1 MKTPREVG
9 VAAVEDRGAAARRSV
24 RATLDVVETSAPSY
38 HARRSRFPTHALA
51 RAGLG
56 EASSALFGGM
66 ARARGVVAHGAA
78 FSKHFAAC
86 TLTADDGTH
95 DAAAVVDVVLAAKDG
110 WGVETLAEL
119 CAALRLPRDPDD
131 PPPSSSRT
139 EVEIIESIPETLDDA
154 DRPGAT
160 CLHPLTIRA
169 RRCATADWRTWR
181 AVPPTDA
188 PPRANPVPADAPPTR
203 APSGANPRAN
213 WRKRKNDNRASAFAA
228 LLVREFGR
236 DRLRAGAGV
245 VDVAGGS
252 GELAFELAAR
262 WGSPCP
268 IIDPRGEGVRVTARH
283 RRLLA
288 SRAANAALVPPAWI
302 ASSPLASQL
311 SAQWST
317 FHPARTSHVKRPFD
331 ASAMDDPKLA
341 ALLLE
346 CSAIVGLHPDQAT
359 GAVVDAGLTL
369 NKPWATVPCC
379 VFPGSFPERKA
390 PTTGRTARTT
400 EELVEH
406 LAARM
411 ANGRARREVL
421 HFDGANVAVWCDA
434 EPGRGTA
441 KVGRTDFPWPTPPP
455 PNERAAG
462 GPFQLRSETRARAS
476 AADDA

>member
-1 MKTPREVG
+1 MTTQ
-9 VAAVEDRGAAARRSV
+9 AGARSLLRLALLIIRVFRDDGGCWAAR
-24 RATLDVVETSAPSY
+24 
-38 HARRSRFPTHALA
+38 ALA
-51 RAGLG
+51 RAELG
-56 EASSALFGGM
+56 EASSARFGRM
-66 ARARGVVAHGAA
+66 TCARGVVAHGAA

-86 TLTADDGTH
+86 TLAGDAGTHH

-110 WGVETLAEL
+110 WGLETLAEL
-119 CAALRLPRDPDD
+119 CAALRLPRTPDD

-139 EVEIIESIPETLDDA
+139 EVEILESTSETLDDA

-160 CLHPLTIRA
+160 CLHPVAIRA
-169 RRCATADWRTWR
+169 RPTGSTADWRTWR
-181 AVPPTDA
+181 AAPPPDA
-188 PPRANPVPADAPPTR
+188 PPPANPIPADAPPTR

-262 WGSPCP
+262 WGIPCT
-268 IIDPRGEGVRVTARH
+268 IIDPRGEGVRITARH

-302 ASSPLASQL
+302 AASPLASQL
-311 SAQWST
+311 STQWSA

-331 ASAMDDPKLA
+331 ASVMDDPNLA

-406 LAARM
+406 LAARVE
-411 ANGRARREVL
+411 NGRARRGVL
-421 HFDGANVAVWCDA
+421 HCDGANVAVWCDA
-434 EPGRGTA
+434 EAGRKTA
-441 KVGRTDFPWPTPPP
+441 RVGRTDFPWPTPPP
-455 PNERAAG
+455 PDERAAG
-462 GPFQLRSETRARAS
+462 GPFQITRETRARATQT
-476 AADDA
+476 ANDA

>member
-1 MKTPREVG
+1 MWWRRVPLLTTRVVRVFRHTPWR
-9 VAAVEDRGAAARRSV
+9 AR
-24 RATLDVVETSAPSY
+24 
-38 HARRSRFPTHALA
+38 
-51 RAGLG
+51 GLG

-203 APSGANPRAN
+203 APSGANPAPTG
-213 WRKRKNDNRASAFAA
+213 ASARTTTAPPPSPRSSCASLAATDFAPA
-228 LLVREFGR
+228 P
-236 DRLRAGAGV
+236 ASWTSP
-245 VDVAGGS
+245 GS

-262 WGSPCP
+262 WGIPCT

-311 SAQWST
+311 SSQWST

-434 EPGRGTA
+434 EPGERDGE
-441 KVGRTDFPWPTPPP
+441 GRTNRFSVADAAPA
-455 PNERAAG
+455 ERARRRRTL
-462 GPFQLRSETRARAS
+462 PTQK
-476 AADDA
+476 

>member
-1 MKTPREVG
+1 MT
-9 VAAVEDRGAAARRSV
+9 
-24 RATLDVVETSAPSY
+24 
-38 HARRSRFPTHALA
+38 
-51 RAGLG
+51 
-56 EASSALFGGM
+56 
-66 ARARGVVAHGAA
+66 RARGVVAHGAA

-160 CLHPLTIRA
+160 CLHPLAIRA

-188 PPRANPVPADAPPTR
+188 PPRANPIPADALPTR

-262 WGSPCP
+262 WGIPCT
-268 IIDPRGEGVRVTARH
+268 IIDPRGEGVRITARH

-288 SRAANAALVPPAWI
+288 SRAANAALVPPRGSRLHHSRCNSPRSGRRSIPRERPTSNVPSTRPRWTI
-302 ASSPLASQL
+302 QNSPRSS
-311 SAQWST
+311 WSVPRSSGST
-317 FHPARTSHVKRPFD
+317 RTRP
-331 ASAMDDPKLA
+331 
-341 ALLLE
+341 
-346 CSAIVGLHPDQAT
+346 
-359 GAVVDAGLTL
+359 
-369 NKPWATVPCC
+369 
-379 VFPGSFPERKA
+379 RA
-390 PTTGRTARTT
+390 P
-400 EELVEH
+400 
-406 LAARM
+406 
-411 ANGRARREVL
+411 
-421 HFDGANVAVWCDA
+421 
-434 EPGRGTA
+434 
-441 KVGRTDFPWPTPPP
+441 
-455 PNERAAG
+455 
-462 GPFQLRSETRARAS
+462 SSTRV
-476 AADDA
+476 